1 MAQVSFGTVLREARE
16 RKGYDVQSAARRLR
30 IRPDIL
36 RAIENNDFSRLPARG
51 YTRNM
56 VNAYARLVGL
66 NPSDITRMYL
76 DEAYAYQVGR
86 TRGESESPAHVSGRR
101 SVSHHE
107 ARQASARQR
116 EGQRAGR
123 EGRDGTPSRRS
134 DRTQGGT
141 TRRSRSNA
149 STHEYHEPLASR
161 AARAESENR
170 RGGRVGG
177 AVTTQFTNFYS
188 GSQNMGRNGN
198 QTRLPYVIVAAVIL
212 VLLVVIIALL
222 FGNKGASNSQD
233 VAKVPITGVTD
244 TSADGSGTSESA
256 SNDTSQQTQS
266 AETAPT
272 SVTVQY
278 KLASG
283 QTAYVVITQDGQAT
297 EEMLTGP
304 VDKTVDVSGTWS
316 LASWVSSGFTVTMDG
331 KAVDFVNDATTG
343 MPTAT
348 VNFKDYLAQWA
359 QDHPNVKVDGLT
371 NNSSS
376 NGTSTTGSTSATT
389 NGTSTGGTASTS
401 TSTSG
406 TSSTYSGTG
415 TSTQSQSATGV
426 GTAVNATGT
435 ANSTGSTGANT
446 SSNTGTGTST
456 TYQ

>member
-161 AARAESENR
+161 AARAESESR
-170 RGGRVGG
+170 RGARVGG

-188 GSQNMGRNGN
+188 GSQNMGRSGN

-256 SNDTSQQTQS
+256 SNDASQQTQS

-331 KAVDFVNDATTG
+331 KAV
-343 MPTAT
+343 
-348 VNFKDYLAQWA
+348 LAQWA

-371 NNSSS
+371 NTSSS

-415 TSTQSQSATGV
+415 TSTQSQSATGT

-446 SSNTGTGTST
+446 SSNTGTGTSI